1 MDGPEG
7 PAGPE
12 LVVVLAEPRTPGN
25 VGAVARAMANFGL
38 SRLRIVAGVPLDE
51 DSYKRALHAAPILEE
66 ARRYD
71 DLEAALA
78 GREVIIAPNSPSP
91 GVRVAFIACS
101 GAPVE
106 LLEIS
111 GTQQRTESEEV

>member
-1 MDGPEG
+1 MPGETYLEHLRLYCTDHESNPYGIQWMRFDEDCPL
-7 PAGPE
+7 PE
-12 LVVVLAEPRTPGN
+12 LVRTVPH
-25 VGAVARAMANFGL
+25 VAFE
-38 SRLRIVAGVPLDE
+38 V
-51 DSYKRALHAAPILEE
+51 
-66 ARRYD
+66 D